1 MKLPKELNEIVKKI
15 DWLETVKLV
24 MPIVQPF
31 VQGGIWYAFTNFDK
45 RAQALSRFIAIAEVI
60 PAVDL
65 NLPKG
70 VVLASM
76 YDGVEDALKIWSE
89 LVDAIGE
96 IPQAVKDLVKTV
108 KEEIEEKIPTKEDIL
123 EPVEPILE
131 ASHEFQTALADCV
144 ANAKDN
150 LKYGT
155 YYTPAGPLWIVSCM
169 TQKGFNISLKYVKD
183 KLF

>member
-1 MKLPKELNEIVKKI
+1 MKLPKDLEEVVKKI
-15 DWLETVKLV
+15 DWLETVKIV

-31 VQGGIWYAFTNFDK
+31 VQGALWYGFTNFDK

-65 NLPKG
+65 NLPRG

-76 YDGVEDALKIWSE
+76 YDGVEDALKIWAQ

-96 IPQAVKDLVKTV
+96 IPQAVKDLVEETV
-108 KEEIEEKIPTKEDIL
+108 EKIEEIVPDKEDIL
-123 EPVEPILE
+123 EPIQE
-131 ASHEFQTALADCV
+131 ASHEFQTALAECV
-144 ANAKDN
+144 ANAKAN

-169 TQKGFNISLKYVKD
+169 TQKGFNINLKYVKE

>member
-1 MKLPKELNEIVKKI
+1 MKLPDVDELVKKI
-15 DWLETVKLV
+15 DWVETVKVV
-24 MPIVQPF
+24 MPIFQPF
-31 VQGGIWYAFTNFDK
+31 VQGALWYAFTNLDK

-76 YDGVEDALKIWSE
+76 YDGIEDALAIWTT
-89 LVDAIGE
+89 LIDTLQN
-96 IPQAVKDLVKTV
+96 IPEQV
-108 KEEIEEKIPTKEDIL
+108 KELIKETKEDIEELIPDKEDIL
-123 EPVEPILE
+123 EPVEE
-131 ASHEFQTALADCV
+131 ASHQFQTALADCV
-144 ANAKDN
+144 ANAKAN

-169 TQKGFNISLKYVKD
+169 TQKGFNINLKYVKD

>member
-1 MKLPKELNEIVKKI
+1 MKLPDVNEVVKKI
-15 DWLETVKLV
+15 DWVETAKLV
-24 MPIVQPF
+24 IPIFQPF
-31 VQGGIWYAFTNFDK
+31 VQGALWYGFINFDK

-76 YDGVEDALKIWSE
+76 YDGIEDALAIW
-89 LVDAIGE
+89 AT
-96 IPQAVKDLVKTV
+96 LVKTLQEIPDQV
-108 KEEIEEKIPTKEDIL
+108 KEIVEDTKEDIEEL
-123 EPVEPILE
+123 IPEIPFIEPAQE
-131 ASHEFQTALADCV
+131 ASHEFQTALGDCV

-150 LKYGT
+150 LGISYFMLG
-155 YYTPAGPLWIVSCM
+155 PAWIVSCM
-169 TQKGFNISLKYVKD
+169 AQKGFSLSLKYVKD